1 MTKKRQPSSSIVS
14 IMDDENLDLHEID
27 DDTSLSADADSMN
40 YMNVDISTD
49 NIEDIVTE
57 KLKVKFI

>member
-27 DDTSLSADADSMN
+27 DDSSLAADADSVN
-40 YMNVDISTD
+40 YMNTVSYTHL
-49 NIEDIVTE
+49 T
-57 KLKVKFI
+57 LPTT